1 MEPGPQRIGGKYLK
15 AMYRQF
21 TDATF
26 THRVPRPEWMGFL
39 GPILSGEQGDTIRIV
54 FKNMAYQAGRNFS
67 MHPHG
72 AQYTKENEG
81 ETILFAF
88 FHRSFHY
95 LPSEPNQAVFNCSLN
110 SHRSFRYLPSE
121 PNQAVFSSLNF
132 HRSFCY
138 LPSEQNQAV
147 FSSLNSNRSFCY
159 LPSEPN
165 QAVFSSL
172 NSHRSFC
179 YLPCEPNQ
187 AVFSSLPIDHFA
199 ISPVSRTGLYSVLSP
214 STISLSLQ

>member
-1 MEPGPQRIGGKYLK
+1 MNQESDWRTFLEPGPQRIGGKYLK

-39 GPILSGEQGDTIRIV
+39 GPILSGEQGDIIRIV

-95 LPSEPNQAVFNCSLN
+95 LPSEPNQAVF
-110 SHRSFRYLPSE
+110 
-121 PNQAVFSSLNF
+121 SSLNF
-132 HRSFCY
+132 H
-138 LPSEQNQAV
+138 
-147 FSSLNSNRSFCY
+147 RSFCY

-187 AVFSSLPIDHFA
+187 AVFSSLLIDHFA

>member
-1 MEPGPQRIGGKYLK
+1 MNQESDWRTFLEPGPQRIGGKYLK
-15 AMYRQF
+15 AMYREF

-26 THRVPRPEWMGFL
+26 TQRVQRPEWMGFL

-81 ETILFAF
+81 ETILFAC

-95 LPSEPNQAVFNCSLN
+95 LPS
-110 SHRSFRYLPSE
+110 
-121 PNQAVFSSLNF
+121 
-132 HRSFCY
+132 
-138 LPSEQNQAV
+138 
-147 FSSLNSNRSFCY
+147 
-159 LPSEPN
+159 
-165 QAVFSSL
+165 
-172 NSHRSFC
+172 
-179 YLPCEPNQ
+179 EPNQ

-199 ISPVSRTGLYSVLSP
+199 ISPVSRNRLYLVLSPSTVSLSPLWAEPDCIQLSPHRPFRYLPCGPNQAVFSSLPIVHFVTSPVSRTRLYSVLSP
-214 STISLSLQ
+214 